1 MKIPR
6 RVLILHDYAGGRG
19 GAEHIARELRRGL
32 RTRGIAAKLLTS
44 TADPWDDGVAPD
56 STCPGRTDRFR
67 VISETWNPAAARAVA
82 RELEQFQPDVVHIFM
97 FLTQLSPAI
106 LSVLDAVPTVYFAN
120 TYRIS
125 CPTGLRWH
133 AAEKVCTAE
142 PGLACWRHGCI
153 SPLGLLPRMIQ
164 SRLVARRRDRL
175 NRVVTPSHAM
185 ARILV
190 RHGWRIDNVVPF
202 TLDDPVP
209 RKHPFSATP
218 VIAYSGRLVPEKG
231 VDVLIR
237 AVAAAGAALESARL
251 LIVGDGPQ
259 RAALEAIVAACG
271 LGERT
276 TFTGH
281 LGREE
286 SQVFLDP
293 AWVQVVPSLW
303 PEPFGLVALEAMY
316 RGTAVIVSDAGA
328 LPEVVGQ
335 GGLVVAAGDVS
346 ALAAALV
353 EVVAD
358 REKAQTQGEAGLR
371 IARQRLSTPK
381 TSWIDE
387 FVTIYGDLLAAARD
401 SI

>member
-1 MKIPR
+1 MKTPR

-19 GAEHIARELRRGL
+19 GAEHIALELRRGL
-32 RTRGIAAKLLTS
+32 RARGIAAQLLTS
-44 TADPWDDGVAPD
+44 TADPWEDDEAPD
-56 STCPGRTDRFR
+56 SVCPGRTDPLR

-82 RELEQFQPDVVHIFM
+82 RELERFQPDIVHIVM

-106 LSVLDAVPTVYFAN
+106 LSALDAVPTVYFAS

-133 AAEKVCTAE
+133 SAEKVCTAE
-142 PGLACWRHGCI
+142 AGLACWRHGCI
-153 SPLGLLPRMIQ
+153 SPFGLLPRMVQ

-185 ARILV
+185 ARILS
-190 RHGWRIDNVVPF
+190 RHGWRIDHVVPY
-202 TLDDPVP
+202 TLDPIP
-209 RKHPFSATP
+209 RLRPISATP
-218 VIAYSGRLVPEKG
+218 LVAYSGRLTPEKG
-231 VDVLIR
+231 VDVLVR
-237 AVAAAGAALESARL
+237 AVAAAGAALKSARL
-251 LIVGDGPQ
+251 VIVGDGPH

-286 SQVFLDP
+286 SQSLLDQ

-303 PEPFGLVALEAMY
+303 PEPFGLVALEAMC

-328 LPEVVGQ
+328 LPDVVLE
-335 GGLVVAAGDVS
+335 GGVVVAAGDVS
-346 ALAAALV
+346 ALAAALMR
-353 EVVAD
+353 VVAD
-358 REKAQTQGEAGLR
+358 RETARTQGEAGLTVAKR
-371 IARQRLSTPK
+371 RRPNPNV
-381 TSWIDE
+381 SWIDE
-387 FVTIYGDLLAAARD
+387 LVCIYGDLLASAGGVA
-401 SI
+401 